1 MKRRSFL
8 TGGAAMLGVAS
19 AAYAQPPATEDPRD
33 WAERAA
39 EIAARIFD
47 AFPFPKIAV
56 HGKDALARWEALNAA
71 PGDRHII
78 VGGRPDIESLGE
90 NLGMYFPDHP
100 QPTPAEILA
109 LADKLKHSDGLI
121 ALALEDQKRYLA
133 FLDDQIA
140 NSSNL
145 RTGVGVGLAEDQL
158 PLSSIIAGLQ
168 EQRDQTAAA
177 IAGGRQS
184 LSRGEWPDEVDAMMP
199 TSLIDWETNAP
210 IPEAYIIRLPTSDWT
225 EIPAHLRMGGWN
237 ACPPAEYHVAAFRSW
252 RERYGAELVHVG
264 SSTLDIRVKRRPQTR
279 EEALALADELYLY
292 CEDIIAQ
299 GYGDPAPL
307 AAALMASDWWNF
319 WWD

>member
-1 MKRRSFL
+1 
-8 TGGAAMLGVAS
+8 MLGVVG
-19 AAYAQPPATEDPRD
+19 AAYAQPPTSDDQRD

-56 HGKDALARWEALNAA
+56 HGKDALARWEALNVM

-90 NLGMYFPDHP
+90 NIGMYFPDHP

-109 LADKLKHSDGLI
+109 LADRSKHPDGLI
-121 ALALEDQKRYLA
+121 ARSLEDQKRYLA
-133 FLDDQIA
+133 FLDDQLA
-140 NSSNL
+140 NPSKL
-145 RTGVGVGLAEDQL
+145 RTGVGLVEDKHSV
-158 PLSSIIAGLQ
+158 SSIIASLK
-168 EQRDQTAAA
+168 EQRDRTAAA
-177 IAGGRQS
+177 IAAGRRQEEP
-184 LSRGEWPDEVDAMMP
+184 GDWPDVADPMGP
-199 TSLIDWETNAP
+199 TSLVDWETDAP

-225 EIPAHLRMGGWN
+225 EIPAHLRLGGWN

-264 SSTLDIRVKRRPQTR
+264 GSTLDIRVKRRPQTR

-292 CEDIIAQ
+292 CEDIIVQ
-299 GYGDPAPL
+299 GYGDAAAL
-307 AAALMASDWWNF
+307 AAALMAGDWWNF